1 MEREDSVWQWYIG
14 WAGRGKSTDDYNF
27 SFEVFKNV
35 EEEKVSPAGP
45 RSGTRGSDTLT
56 QVSYAE
62 VFYYILSQV
71 SCKHFKARERK
82 EL

>member
-1 MEREDSVWQWYIG
+1 MEREDSVWQWYTG

-35 EEEKVSPAGP
+35 EEDQISLAGP
-45 RSGTRGSDTLT
+45 PYVTRGSDT
-56 QVSYAE
+56 QVLSAE
-62 VFYYILSQV
+62 VFYYIPSQV
-71 SCKHFKARERK
+71 SYKHLKARERK